1 MSNRV
6 IVLGAGESGIG
17 AALLAKQKGWSVFV
31 SDRGTIAPAYQKEL
45 EEAAIPYEMGTHTIE
60 KFFEADVIVKSP
72 GIPDTVPLIQTLKE
86 RGLPVISE
94 VEWAFRFLQ
103 RGKVIAITGS
113 NGKTTTTNLTEHVLK
128 TAGLHAVKAGNV
140 GISFAR
146 ALTQFSPD
154 YWVLELSSFQLDGIV
169 ELRPHIAVLLNV
181 SADHLDR
188 YEYQIELYARSKW
201 RIQMNQQPKD
211 WFFFNAGDAWTQELR
226 NQDPDRQQQVG
237 IQQEE
242 NPNSPILD
250 TPLGSLD
257 LTGTPLV
264 GAHNR
269 FNTRVVAGIA
279 KVLGVDL
286 AAMQEAVQ
294 SFRNDPHRMEFVRT
308 LREVSY
314 INDSKATNVDSVF
327 FALSAV
333 PAPIIWVAGGI
344 DKGNEY
350 EKIRP
355 LVQDKV
361 KALICLGADNE
372 KLIDTFGSSVDA
384 VSEAKTAAQAVA
396 TAVQLAEP
404 GDTVLLS
411 PACSS
416 FDLFTN
422 YKERGDLFRE
432 AVLALQE

>member
-1 MSNRV
+1 MANRV

-17 AALLAKQKGWSVFV
+17 AALLAKEKGWSVFV
-31 SDRGTIAPAYQKEL
+31 SDRGTIIPVYQKEL
-45 EEAAIPYEMGTHTIE
+45 EEAAIPYEMGTHSIE

-72 GIPDTVPLIQTLKE
+72 GIPDTVPLIRTLLE

-128 TAGLHAVKAGNV
+128 TAGLHAIKAGNV

-146 ALTQFSPD
+146 ALTQFDPD

-169 ELRPHIAVLLNV
+169 DLRPDIAVLLNV

-188 YEYQIELYARSKW
+188 YEYQIERYARSKW

-226 NQDPDRQQQVG
+226 SQESDRQQQVG
-237 IQQEE
+237 IEPEE
-242 NPNSPILD
+242 NPNSPILE
-250 TPLGSLD
+250 TSLGALD
-257 LTGTPLV
+257 LTGTPLI

-269 FNTRVVAGIA
+269 FNARVVAGIA

-286 AAMQEAVQ
+286 EAMQESVQ
-294 SFRNDPHRMEFVRT
+294 SFRNDPHRMELVRT
-308 LREVSY
+308 LHEVPY

-350 EKIRP
+350 EKILP

-396 TAVQLAEP
+396 TAVQLATP

-432 AVLALQE
+432 AVLALPE